1 MIQDELNLN
10 RLQIS
15 KDITVELQI
24 PTNLKRNLRDS
35 EEVRDLVRE
44 SKPQFP
50 VALHSYEY

>member
-44 SKPQFP
+44 GKPQFP